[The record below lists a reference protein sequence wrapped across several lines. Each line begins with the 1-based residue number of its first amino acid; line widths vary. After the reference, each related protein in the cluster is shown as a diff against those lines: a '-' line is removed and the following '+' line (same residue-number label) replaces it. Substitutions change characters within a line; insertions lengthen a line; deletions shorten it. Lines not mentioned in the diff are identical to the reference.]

1 MKKISSKIGTTP
13 ITLSVP
19 ESIEEFDQ
27 AHGRAGAVLD
37 KAIQYDV
44 AHTILSKIRVKVGAT
59 LEKMGAPR
67 DIERTDEK
75 GEPVFKPI
83 DTKWIARSFAKLGI
97 DAAGQAEMFQSVA
110 DEIGYDVSGTRSSNK
125 EYNQVDIKDA
135 KAILEAVKLG
145 RTTIDRVITNLQTR
159 NPGLVVETFAD
170 EESGETSV
178 TVEALAAGLKIE
190 RARVEAERQ
199 NSLF

>member
-1 MKKISSKIGTTP
+1 MKKLSTKIGTTA
-13 ITLSVP
+13 IILNVP

-44 AHTILSKIRVKVGAT
+44 AHTILSKIRVKVGAH
-59 LEKMGAPR
+59 LEKRGAPR
-67 DIERTDEK
+67 DVERTDDK
-75 GEPVFKPI
+75 GEPVYKPI

-97 DAAGQAEMFQSVA
+97 DAAGQAELFQSIA
-110 DEIGYDVSGTRSSNK
+110 DEVGYDVSGTRSSNK

-135 KAILEAVKLG
+135 KALLEAVKLG
-145 RTTIDRVITNLQTR
+145 RTTLLRIVTNLQAR
-159 NPGLVVETFAD
+159 NPGLTVEVTGEGD
-170 EESGETSV
+170 EIEV
-178 TVEALAAGLKIE
+178 TVEALAAGLKVE

-199 NSLF
+199 ASLF